1 MKGPSGVSS
10 VPRAA
15 ALLGGAGLVPP
26 LACLTTAIAV
36 RESGSPLEAATAS
49 VLFYA
54 ALILSFLGG
63 MWWGLAAGKIP
74 GDKLAPFLAVSVLP
88 ALLASA
94 ALLLEQTLPHDG
106 ALITASLL
114 AFGLL
119 ASLVVD
125 KRLVR
130 DGIAPTWWMRLRI
143 PLSVIL
149 AAVTLATGW
158 LAS

>member
-1 MKGPSGVSS
+1 MTGSGEAS

-15 ALLGGAGLVPP
+15 ALLGGAGLLPP
-26 LACLTTAIAV
+26 VACLATAVAV
-36 RESGSPLEAATAS
+36 RRSWPALEAATAS
-49 VLFYA
+49 ELFYA

-63 MWWGLAAGKIP
+63 MWWGLAAGKIL
-74 GDKLAPFLAVSVLP
+74 GDKLAPFLVAAIAP
-88 ALLASA
+88 ALLAWA
-94 ALLLEQTLPHDG
+94 ALLLGPTFPHD
-106 ALITASLL
+106 APLITAAML

-125 KRLVR
+125 IRLVR
-130 DGIAPTWWMRLRI
+130 DGIAPAWWMRLRI